1 MPLSAAAA
9 GVLCARLY
17 GRGLS
22 ATSCGLDLLIALCM
36 YSLLP
41 ARAFFA
47 ATHTRSG
54 CEALLDR
61 YKVGAN
67 SVRGHMPS

>member
-36 YSLLP
+36 YSLL
-41 ARAFFA
+41 
-47 ATHTRSG
+47 
-54 CEALLDR
+54 LL
-61 YKVGAN
+61 
-67 SVRGHMPS
+67 VRVRVS